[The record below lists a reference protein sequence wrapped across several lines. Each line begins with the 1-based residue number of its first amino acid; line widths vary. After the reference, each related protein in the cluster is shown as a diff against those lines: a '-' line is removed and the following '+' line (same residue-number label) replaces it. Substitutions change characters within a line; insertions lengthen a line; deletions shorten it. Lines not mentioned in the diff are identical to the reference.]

1 MKSREPPSSAL
12 QQTLDKTADFQRRA
26 SLQLS
31 AYLVVFI
38 FFSTFGLANRLASL
52 ANGGAP
58 TPDWLVMAQAITM
71 PLQGFANGIVFFR
84 WVRENWSFPCLGGS
98 IREIASLEEVSV
110 ADPAP
115 TFDMLNVSGRDSPSI
130 VAQPTAAGRQPQP
143 RRHEFTA
150 RVFAA
155 TWNLG
160 EAELPDGVVPLLAEW
175 LPEGRDVYL
184 IGMQECLQPQ
194 QWQRAIAAALDLHG
208 SSRPASSRKYGLV
221 AERMIGSDKTSL
233 GYHGFIVLLAFVAA
247 DVTAAGTFSEVK
259 SGSAS
264 VARGASIAGVARA
277 ANKGAVGAAFRFHA
291 HTFAVVSCHLAA
303 DKKGKRSTSKR
314 LADTRKL
321 LEGLDWRLIVQKAIS
336 NALIITLS

>member
-1 MKSREPPSSAL
+1 MGLAFYYAPLTLIWVCAIGCVIYSLRQLILRVHLVRDEMRLRNQSAAAATAAENRAVQLTRMKSREPPSSAL

-130 VAQPTAAGRQPQP
+130 VAQPTAAGRQTQP

-160 EAELPDGVVPLLAEW
+160 EAEPPDGVVPLLAEW
-175 LPEGRDVYL
+175 LPEAV
-184 IGMQECLQPQ
+184 
-194 QWQRAIAAALDLHG
+194 
-208 SSRPASSRKYGLV
+208 
-221 AERMIGSDKTSL
+221 TS
-233 GYHGFIVLLAFVAA
+233 I
-247 DVTAAGTFSEVK
+247 
-259 SGSAS
+259 
-264 VARGASIAGVARA
+264 
-277 ANKGAVGAAFRFHA
+277 
-291 HTFAVVSCHLAA
+291 
-303 DKKGKRSTSKR
+303 
-314 LADTRKL
+314 
-321 LEGLDWRLIVQKAIS
+321 
-336 NALIITLS
+336 